1 MLSHKNM
8 TNPVEERLMRK
19 KFMSVMLVMV
29 TLTACQQAAS
39 APTPTT
45 LATATKPAVSP
56 MATRTVPAP
65 AAMTPTSTAAP
76 SPAATVMPMPSPTSV
91 PLINLTARA
100 YSQQYEI
107 TEKDNGKEFVY
118 PETSRFQMIL
128 DQGRY
133 PKENF
138 KVDCNPEGVLGG
150 ISNLPS
156 VPRSHYALRYA
167 GVKPG
172 KCTLTDKDFSVNVEI
187 TKLD

>member
-1 MLSHKNM
+1 
-8 TNPVEERLMRK
+8 MRK
-19 KFMSVMLVMV
+19 KLTSAVLVMV

-39 APTPTT
+39 VPTPTT

-56 MATRTVPAP
+56 TSTRTVPTP
-65 AAMTPTSTAAP
+65 VIAAMTPTSTTTP
-76 SPAATVMPMPSPTSV
+76 STTATIVPKPGPTSV
-91 PLINLTARA
+91 TPISPTARA
-100 YSQQYEI
+100 FSQQYEI
-107 TEKDNGKEFVY
+107 TEKDNGKTFVY
-118 PETSRFQMIL
+118 PETSRFQIIL

-138 KVDCNPEGVLGG
+138 KVTCNTEGVLGD

-156 VPRSHYALRYA
+156 VPPSHYALRYE

-172 KCTLTDKDFSVNVEI
+172 KCTLTDKNFSFNVEI

>member
-1 MLSHKNM
+1 MC
-8 TNPVEERLMRK
+8 K
-19 KFMSVMLVMV
+19 KFMSVILVMV

-65 AAMTPTSTAAP
+65 ATAATIPTSTATP
-76 SPAATVMPMPSPTSV
+76 SPTATVMPMPSPTSV

-156 VPRSHYALRYA
+156 VPRSHYALRYE